1 MVVYLACGVGDPPL
15 SDDRSSQSLSL
26 TTGGITLLGV
36 LLSVG
41 ATVAFGIQGAW
52 WIRLI
57 AGVGT
62 TLGLTVV
69 VKLGTK
75 AGHGPVARLA
85 MWVIGSEDEGPK

>member
-1 MVVYLACGVGDPPL
+1 L
-15 SDDRSSQSLSL
+15 SENQSSQSLSL

-57 AGVGT
+57 AGVAT
-62 TLGLTVV
+62 TLGLAVV

-75 AGHGPVARLA
+75 AGRGPVARLA
-85 MWVIGSEDEGPK
+85 MWVIGSEDKD

>member
-1 MVVYLACGVGDPPL
+1 MT
-15 SDDRSSQSLSL
+15 DDRNSQSLSL

-41 ATVAFGIQGAW
+41 ATVGFGLKGEW
-52 WIRLI
+52 WIRLL

-62 TLGLTVV
+62 TLALALV

-75 AGHGPVARLA
+75 SGRGPVARLA
-85 MWVIGSEDEGPK
+85 MWVIGSDDSRQN

>member
-1 MVVYLACGVGDPPL
+1 MNNQ
-15 SDDRSSQSLSL
+15 RNSQTLSL

-41 ATVAFGIQGAW
+41 ATVGFGIKGEW
-52 WIRLI
+52 WIRAL
-57 AGVGT
+57 AGTAT
-62 TLGLTVV
+62 TLVLTIV

-85 MWVIGSEDEGPK
+85 LWVIGSEDKQAE